1 MRRTEFML
9 TVLTGQGVALADAMT
24 YASML
29 ERFVIGSGVQEA
41 QEAAFARDAGADF
54 TAMVTS
60 MGDLAARYGDV
71 PLMARW
77 LAAPSGGDAD
87 TQFQL
92 GLDFLLDGIATRLPT
107 PGA

>member
-1 MRRTEFML
+1 
-9 TVLTGQGVALADAMT
+9 
-24 YASML
+24 
-29 ERFVIGSGVQEA
+29 
-41 QEAAFARDAGADF
+41 
-54 TAMVTS
+54 MVTS

-71 PLMARW
+71 PLLARW

-87 TQFQL
+87 MQFEL